1 MKIQGSSILI
11 AEDDVEVMGILKNIF
26 SKHFDTIYTAV
37 NGKTAQ
43 EIVKKNDPDLVLT
56 DIQMPEA
63 SGIELIIRMRADG
76 KNIPIVMISS
86 SQDREDLKKAIK
98 LGVQDFVEKPFKKA
112 EVEMAVYRALEIAV
126 RNNDLPDMVLR
137 FGAESTQVRQQK
149 KLIGLL
155 QAISA
160 QT

>member
-1 MKIQGSSILI
+1 MKIQGTSILI
-11 AEDDVEVMGILKNIF
+11 AEDDLEVMSILKNIF

-37 NGKTAQ
+37 NGKVAQ
-43 EIVKKNDPDLVLT
+43 EIVRKNDPDLVLT

-63 SGIELIIRMRADG
+63 SGIELIIRMRAEG
-76 KNIPIVMISS
+76 KNVPIVLISS
-86 SQDREDLKKAIK
+86 SKDRNDLMKAIK

-112 EVEMAVYRALEIAV
+112 DVEMAIHRALEIAV
-126 RNNDLPDMVLR
+126 RNNDLPDLVSR
-137 FGAESTQVRQQK
+137 FGSESTQVRQQK